1 MTTPLSS
8 IGYVLAA
15 SFIGS
20 FGAAFLKGGAERL
33 ELNLAS
39 LLSNWRIIAGVG
51 LFLLSSVFFVLG
63 IREGEL
69 TLLYPMAAL
78 SYPWAILWSRLFFGE
93 PITRNKIIGLI
104 LILCGIALLG
114 FGNRV

>member
-1 MTTPLSS
+1 MGL
-8 IGYVLAA
+8 VFAA

-20 FGAAFLKGGAERL
+20 FGAAFLKGGAQRL

-39 LLSNWRIIAGVG
+39 LISNWRLIAGVG
-51 LFLLSSVFFVLG
+51 MFLLSSVFFVLG
-63 IREGEL
+63 LREGEL

-93 PITRNKIIGLI
+93 PITRNKITGLLLI
-104 LILCGIALLG
+104 LAGVIFLGI
-114 FGNRV
+114 GNRG

>member
-1 MTTPLSS
+1 MKTPLSS
-8 IGYVLAA
+8 IGFVLAA

-20 FGAAFLKGGAERL
+20 FGAAFLKGGAEKL
-33 ELNLAS
+33 ELNFAS
-39 LLSNWRIIAGVG
+39 LMTNWRIITGVG
-51 LFLLSSVFFVLG
+51 LFLFSSIFFVLG
-63 IREGEL
+63 IREGEI

-93 PITRNKIIGLI
+93 PITRNKIIGLV
-104 LILCGIALLG
+104 LILSGIALLA